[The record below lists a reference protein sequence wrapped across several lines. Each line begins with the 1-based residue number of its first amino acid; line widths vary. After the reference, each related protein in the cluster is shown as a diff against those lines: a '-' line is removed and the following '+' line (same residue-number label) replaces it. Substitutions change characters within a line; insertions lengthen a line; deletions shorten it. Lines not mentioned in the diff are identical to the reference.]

1 MKLPIHIVDAFA
13 SEHFTGNPAAVVL
26 FGRYPED
33 ALLQAIAAYTA
44 GTAYQAFEELDR
56 GTLDGICQGH
66 PRVKDVLQAF
76 CEHRMA
82 SDEWLARRAE
92 GAPPHAGS

>member
-1 MKLPIHIVDAFA
+1 
-13 SEHFTGNPAAVVL
+13 
-26 FGRYPED
+26 
-33 ALLQAIAAYTA
+33 
-44 GTAYQAFEELDR
+44 
-56 GTLDGICQGH
+56 
-66 PRVKDVLQAF
+66 VKDVLQAF